1 VINDTICAISTAH
14 GVGGISIVRLSGSL
28 SLKIAKKLTKQTS
41 FKPRYATLS
50 NIYTVDN
57 ELIDESIIIY
67 FKAPHSFTCED
78 VIEFQCHGGIISSS
92 QIIDACL
99 KEGATLASAG
109 EFTKRAVLNGRIDLT
124 RAEAAAKLIESKSI
138 DAAKILSRQLAGEL
152 QEFVD
157 SLRDELI
164 EILAF
169 VEVNIDYAEEDLPKD
184 LQEQIKQ
191 RLIKIQNLLQD
202 TYDGSKSREGL
213 IDGFKV
219 SIIGKPNVGKSSLL
233 NALLKYDRAIISEIA
248 GTTRDTIE
256 ESLKIGTHLVK
267 FVDTAG
273 IRDAGDTIEKI
284 GVERSFSAIESSDIV
299 IALFDGSQKS
309 DSDDLKIIELIK
321 SFKDSKEIIV
331 AINKC
336 DLAQR
341 FEITLLNEYK
351 AEKFSSKENVQII
364 IDKLSSILDQKISAD
379 DLILISKRQ
388 IDAVGRALNHIE
400 DSFTFLEDG
409 ELELFAY
416 NMNEAIHNI
425 ASITTLF
432 ERDEILDKMFG
443 SFCLGK

>member
-1 VINDTICAISTAH
+1 M
-14 GVGGISIVRLSGSL
+14 
-28 SLKIAKKLTKQTS
+28 
-41 FKPRYATLS
+41 
-50 NIYTVDN
+50 
-57 ELIDESIIIY
+57 
-67 FKAPHSFTCED
+67 
-78 VIEFQCHGGIISSS
+78 IEFQCHGGMISSS

-99 KEGATLASAG
+99 KEGAFLATAG

-138 DAAKILSRQLAGEL
+138 DAAKILSRQLTGEL
-152 QEFVD
+152 QEFVNT
-157 SLRDELI
+157 LRDELI

-169 VEVNIDYAEEDLPKD
+169 VEVNIDYAEEDLPTD

-191 RLIKIQNLLQD
+191 RLIKIQDLLQN
-202 TYDGSKSREGL
+202 TYEGSKSREGL

-219 SIIGKPNVGKSSLL
+219 AIIGKPNVGKSSLL
-233 NALLKYDRAIISEIA
+233 NALLRYDRAIISEIA

-273 IRDAGDTIEKI
+273 IREAGDSIEKI
-284 GVERSFSAIESSDIV
+284 GIERSISAIESSDIV
-299 IALFDGSQKS
+299 IGLFDGSQAK
-309 DSDDLKIIELIK
+309 DSDDNNIIELL
-321 SFKDSKEIIV
+321 STFKDSKEIIAAV
-331 AINKC
+331 NKN
-336 DLAQR
+336 DLESK
-341 FEITLLNEYK
+341 FEIQSLETFEPVSFSCKNDIK
-351 AEKFSSKENVQII
+351 AIMN
-364 IDKLSSILDQKISAD
+364 KLEIFLDQKSSAD

-388 IDAVGRALNHIE
+388 IDAVEQALNHID

-416 NMNEAIHNI
+416 NMNEAIHYV

>member
-1 VINDTICAISTAH
+1 MNSTICAISTAH
-14 GVGGISIVRLSGSL
+14 GVGGISIVRLSGPL
-28 SLKIAKKLTKQTS
+28 SLKIAQKLTKKTS

-50 NIYTVDN
+50 NLYTDGD
-57 ELIDESIIIY
+57 EIIDESIIIY

-78 VIEFQCHGGIISSS
+78 VIEFQCHGGMISSS

-99 KEGATLASAG
+99 KEGAFLATAG

-138 DAAKILSRQLAGEL
+138 DAAKILSRQLTGEL
-152 QEFVD
+152 QEFVNT
-157 SLRDELI
+157 LRDELI

-169 VEVNIDYAEEDLPKD
+169 VEVNIDYAEEDLPTD

-191 RLIKIQNLLQD
+191 RLIKIQDLLQN
-202 TYDGSKSREGL
+202 TYEGSKSREGL

-219 SIIGKPNVGKSSLL
+219 AIIGKPNVGKSSLL
-233 NALLKYDRAIISEIA
+233 NALLRYDRAIISEIA

-273 IRDAGDTIEKI
+273 IREAGDSIEKI
-284 GVERSFSAIESSDIV
+284 GIERSISAIESSDIV
-299 IALFDGSQKS
+299 IGLFDGSQAK
-309 DSDDLKIIELIK
+309 DSDDNNIIELL
-321 SFKDSKEIIV
+321 STFKDSKEIIAAV
-331 AINKC
+331 NKN
-336 DLAQR
+336 DLESK
-341 FEITLLNEYK
+341 FEIQSLETFEPVSFSCKNDIK
-351 AEKFSSKENVQII
+351 AIMN
-364 IDKLSSILDQKISAD
+364 KLEIFLDQKSSAD

-388 IDAVGRALNHIE
+388 IDAVEQALNHID

-416 NMNEAIHNI
+416 NMNEAIHYV

>member
-1 VINDTICAISTAH
+1 M
-14 GVGGISIVRLSGSL
+14 
-28 SLKIAKKLTKQTS
+28 
-41 FKPRYATLS
+41 
-50 NIYTVDN
+50 
-57 ELIDESIIIY
+57 
-67 FKAPHSFTCED
+67 
-78 VIEFQCHGGIISSS
+78 ISSS

-99 KEGATLASAG
+99 KEGATLAEAG

-138 DAAKILSRQLAGEL
+138 DAAKILSRQLTGEL
-152 QEFVD
+152 QKFVD
-157 SLRDELI
+157 TLREELI

-169 VEVNIDYAEEDLPKD
+169 VEVNIDYAEEDLPTD
-184 LQEQIKQ
+184 LQEQIKE
-191 RLIKIQNLLQD
+191 RLINIQELLQN
-202 TYDGSKSREGL
+202 TYESSKSREGL
-213 IDGFKV
+213 IEGFKV

-233 NALLKYDRAIISEIA
+233 NALLRYDRAIISDIA

-284 GVERSFSAIESSDIV
+284 GIERSISAIESSDIV
-299 IALFDGSQKS
+299 IALFDGSQEK
-309 DSDDLKIIELIK
+309 DSNDLKIIELLN
-321 SFKDSKEIIV
+321 SFKESKEII
-331 AINKC
+331 AALNKN
-336 DLAQR
+336 DLEPKFQTQLLEDFEPVR
-341 FEITLLNEYK
+341 FSCKSDI
-351 AEKFSSKENVQII
+351 QII
-364 IDKLSSILDQKISAD
+364 MKKLENFLDQKSSAD

-388 IDAVGRALNHIE
+388 IDAVAQALTHID
-400 DSFTFLEDG
+400 DSFTFLRDG

-416 NMNEAIHNI
+416 NMNEAIHYI

>member
-1 VINDTICAISTAH
+1 MINDTICAISTAH

-364 IDKLSSILDQKISAD
+364 IYKLSSILEQKSSAD

>member
-1 VINDTICAISTAH
+1 MINDTICAISTAH